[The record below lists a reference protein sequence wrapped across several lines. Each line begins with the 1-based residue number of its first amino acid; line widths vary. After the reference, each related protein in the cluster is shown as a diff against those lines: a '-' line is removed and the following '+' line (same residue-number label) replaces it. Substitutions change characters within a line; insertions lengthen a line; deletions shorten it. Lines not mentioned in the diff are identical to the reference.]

1 MNHKSKEICLLRI
14 RGFDFWV
21 YPCSLVVWVVNLWW
35 FPFSVH
41 FIIPIIGFGGISI
54 GNVFWFVPVFWF
66 GVFWVVHLCI
76 IYPVFWFL
84 CFWILDLL
92 CWKHIPVFF

>member
-1 MNHKSKEICLLRI
+1 MVPDLTCHKSNPIPQNESRVKRFVFFAFGVIN
-14 RGFDFWV
+14 FWV
-21 YPCSLVVWVVNLWW
+21 YPCSLVVWVVNLFW
-35 FPFSVH
+35 FPFSL
-41 FIIPIIGFGGISI
+41 
-54 GNVFWFVPVFWF
+54 VFWFVPVFWF

-84 CFWILDLL
+84 CFGILDLL